1 MPNLQSLI
9 SNLKVV
15 CLAGGV
21 GGAKL
26 AHGLAQMVPP
36 QNLTIIVNTGDDFQ
50 HLGLTV
56 CPDLDTVMYTL
67 AGVANME
74 TGWGR
79 AGESWR
85 TMETVGQLGGPD
97 WFRLGDLD
105 LGTHLT
111 RTHLL
116 NEGQSLT
123 AVTHHLC
130 THFHIQ
136 PTLLPMSD
144 QPAPTM
150 IESDGERHGSHTAA
164 SGEPEATSGRI
175 LPFQSWFVRE
185 RWQPP
190 VTKIILP
197 DDVRASHAVVRALE
211 TADIVIIAPSNPF
224 VSIDPILNV
233 YPIRAL
239 LEDLPQV
246 VTAVSPI
253 VGGRAIKGPAAKM
266 MAEMGLD
273 VSATAV
279 AQHYGDLLDLFI
291 YDQQDEGTFE
301 GGDVT
306 AVCLDTVMVDGD
318 GRRRLAEEV
327 LGAAVQFLVNSGQ

>member
-1 MPNLQSLI
+1 MTDHRLRITDNGLRI
-9 SNLKVV
+9 TDYRIV

-26 AHGLAQMVPP
+26 AAGLAHIVPP
-36 QNLTIIVNTGDDFQ
+36 ANLTVIVNTGDDFQ

-67 AGVANME
+67 AGMANAE

-85 TMETVGQLGGPD
+85 TMEMVAQLGGPD
-97 WFRLGDLD
+97 WFSLGDLD
-105 LGTHLT
+105 LATHLT
-111 RTHLL
+111 RTQLL
-116 NEGQSLT
+116 SEGQTLT

-130 THFHIQ
+130 THLHIQ
-136 PTLLPMSD
+136 PAILPMSD

-150 IESDGERHGSHTAA
+150 IESDG
-164 SGEPEATSGRI
+164 RI
-175 LPFQSWFVRE
+175 LPFQTWFVRE

-190 VTKIILP
+190 VSKIILP
-197 DDVRASHAVVRALE
+197 EDVKATHAVVRALE
-211 TADIVIIAPSNPF
+211 TADMVIIAPSNPF

-239 LEDLPQV
+239 LEDVPQV

-253 VGGRAIKGPAAKM
+253 IGGQAVKGPAAKM
-266 MAEMGLD
+266 MQEMGME

-279 AQHYGDLLDLFI
+279 ARYYGDLVDLFI
-291 YDQQDEGTFE
+291 YDRQDEGAFE
-301 GGDVT
+301 ERGE
-306 AVCLDTVMVDGD
+306 AVAMDTMMVDGD
-318 GRRRLAEEV
+318 GRVRVAKEV
-327 LGAAVQFLVNSGQ
+327 LHASLNFLES